1 MPRSLLKAMAAGEGQ
16 HPPHHRREHDME
28 SLSTYYPYDENP
40 TDPDELIWGKYTEEE
55 WDAMTCEERAEAIY
69 ASGFGA

>member
-1 MPRSLLKAMAAGEGQ
+1 
-16 HPPHHRREHDME
+16 ME

-55 WDAMTCEERAEAIY
+55 WDAMTCDQRAEAIY